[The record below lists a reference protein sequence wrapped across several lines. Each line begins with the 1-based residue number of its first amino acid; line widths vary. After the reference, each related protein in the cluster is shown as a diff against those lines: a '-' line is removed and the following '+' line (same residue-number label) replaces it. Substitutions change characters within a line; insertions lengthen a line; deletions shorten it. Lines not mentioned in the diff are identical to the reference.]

1 MIGIYGLLIFIAW
14 FRLNGGGSMNF
25 LLLNYDSI
33 NILVDLINY
42 SGLQILIII
51 NFKNNSLISLE
62 NLLSFWLKLSVNP
75 GNCSYVPSNDDNI
88 LF

>member
-1 MIGIYGLLIFIAW
+1 
-14 FRLNGGGSMNF
+14 MNF

-62 NLLSFWLKLSVNP
+62 NLLSF
-75 GNCSYVPSNDDNI
+75 
-88 LF
+88 